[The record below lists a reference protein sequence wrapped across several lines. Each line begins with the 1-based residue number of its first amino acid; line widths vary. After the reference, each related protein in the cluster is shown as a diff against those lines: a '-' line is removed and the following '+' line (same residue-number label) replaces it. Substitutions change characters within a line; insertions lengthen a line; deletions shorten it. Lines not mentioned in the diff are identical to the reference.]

1 MDWIKKL
8 LSQFTPIK
16 LETKES
22 EFSGTL
28 NLVLSRGR
36 VSLQTSNAI
45 YSYEDLYINFLE
57 LFREMKFECIKG
69 KKVLILGMG
78 MGSVP
83 FILQKIHQKHFEY
96 DLVEIDPVI
105 IDMAQKYTLNH
116 YQLQSKIHCADA
128 YSFVE
133 QCNSKFDMIIVDLF
147 IDDLVPEHF
156 ETQNFLINLKKIMHR
171 DTLLIFNRLSNHKMN
186 HEKTKKFY
194 EQTFKSEFPDAI
206 KKNIFNNDMLLS
218 WDPY

>member
-36 VSLQTSNAI
+36 ISLQTSNAI

-57 LFREMKFECIKG
+57 LFREMKFEYIKG

-83 FILQKIHQKHFEY
+83 FILQEIHQKHFEY

-116 YQLQSKIHCADA
+116 YQLQCNIHCTDA

-156 ETQNFLINLKKIMHR
+156 ETQSFLVNLKKIMHG